1 MDYFF
6 GEKSEGNRVVMS
18 GTEMHHCLKV
28 LRHKR
33 GDIVRITNGLGEMW
47 ECRLENDD
55 WKQESMV
62 ATILQSLGDFGES
75 PARIILVVCGPE
87 DPGRLE
93 WLIEKSV
100 ELGVSDIWFTRSQ
113 RSGPVRIRE
122 SRIESIL
129 RSAVKQCGR
138 SRIPKFRMEQQLDLT
153 LKHLHDFTGMRLLGE
168 ATGTPLRKVALPQ
181 PDADLVIC
189 CGPEGDFSPGEYE
202 MLKLNFSFVPVSLGH
217 TRLRSET
224 ASVALL
230 SWGISQIG

>member
-6 GEKSEGNRVVMS
+6 GEKSEGNRVVLT
-18 GTEMHHCLKV
+18 GTEKHHCLKV

-55 WKQESMV
+55 WKQETAE
-62 ATILQSLGDFGES
+62 ATILQSLGDCGES
-75 PARIILVVCGPE
+75 PAPIVLVVCGPE
-87 DPGRLE
+87 DSGRME

-113 RSGPVRIRE
+113 RSGPMRIRE
-122 SRIESIL
+122 SRIEAIL
-129 RSAVKQCGR
+129 HSAVKQCGR
-138 SRIPKFRMEQQLDLT
+138 SRIPVFQMEQQLEAT
-153 LKHLHDFTGMRLLGE
+153 LEQLRDFRGMKLLGE
-168 ATGTPLRKVALPQ
+168 AAGTPLRNVVLTNPEAG
-181 PDADLVIC
+181 LVVC
-189 CGPEGDFSPGEYE
+189 CGPEGDFTPGEYE
-202 MLKLNFSFVPVSLGH
+202 MLKSKFSFVPVSLGY

-230 SWGISQIG
+230 SWGVSQIG